1 MAKEKEVTVADLL
14 EKDLLKNI
22 NAEIK
27 KLESKKASLDS
38 EIGQKQEALDH
49 YKSEIEKEIEAK
61 RSELSIKIQEE
72 NQKIDIRHKELDAR
86 EKDIKTR
93 EKEVAEIREAHKKL
107 EEARISFKEDIDLT
121 DKAKA
126 MYLEKE
132 HKAQLLIEQYTKKL
146 EELEALKN

>member
-27 KLESKKASLDS
+27 KLESKKMALDS
-38 EIGQKQEALDH
+38 EIGQKQESLDH

-72 NQKIDIRHKELDAR
+72 NQKIDLRHKELNAR
-86 EKDIKTR
+86 EKDIVAR
-93 EKEVAEIREAHKKL
+93 EKEVAEIAESHKKL
-107 EEARISFKEDIDLT
+107 NEAKISFKEEIDLT

-126 MYLEKE
+126 RYLEKE